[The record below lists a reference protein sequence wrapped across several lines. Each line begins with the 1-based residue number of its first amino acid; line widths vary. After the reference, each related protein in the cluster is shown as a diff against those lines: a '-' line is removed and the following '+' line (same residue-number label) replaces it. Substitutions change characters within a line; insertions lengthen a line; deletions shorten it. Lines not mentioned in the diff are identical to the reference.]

1 MDIGDL
7 AQFAVLA
14 RTQHVGRAAEELS
27 LSPSAISKMLQR
39 LEQASKTRLFD
50 RIGRGLKLNSDGA
63 RLLQRCQPLLNEFE
77 QLRAE
82 FLGLAAPFNCRLAGP
97 ALLQLHWGRE
107 IARHIADFAP
117 LGRLHFGNQNERQ
130 ALFALEQGEAD
141 LALVTTAVRPQQAA
155 AFACLPLGRAHF
167 ALAVG
172 AGHPLREGGRD
183 WAPLQ
188 KVLTF
193 PFVVPAQAHFQV
205 LSEGPATDG
214 WRDDLFPRQI
224 LYRSDDLLLVD
235 GLVRRNQALAYLPD
249 YVINE
254 LGLIPLAV
262 PDCPYYC
269 DVMVCLWYRPSR
281 AEGWM
286 NRLIQALSGAILAR
300 ETPGEIDTS
309 TRAAAPHNSLPVSP
323 GG

>member
-14 RTQHVGRAAEELS
+14 RTQHVRQAAEELS

-39 LEQASKTRLFD
+39 LEQATKTRLFD
-50 RIGRGLKLNSDGA
+50 RVGRGLKLNSEGV
-63 RLLQRCQPLLNEFE
+63 RLLQRCQPLLSEFE

-82 FLGLAAPFNCRLAGP
+82 FLGLAAPLNCRLAGP

-107 IARHIADFAP
+107 IARHVADFAP
-117 LGRLHFGNQNERQ
+117 QGRIHFGNQNERQ
-130 ALFALEQGEAD
+130 AVFALEQGEAD
-141 LALVTTAVRPQQAA
+141 LALVTSAVQPQQGA
-155 AFACLPLGRAHF
+155 AFASLPLGRARF

-172 AGHPLREGGRD
+172 EGHPLREGGQD
-183 WAPLQ
+183 WAPLR

-193 PFVVPAQAHFQV
+193 PFVVPARAHFQI
-205 LSEGPATDG
+205 LAEGPATDG
-214 WRDDLFPRQI
+214 WRDDLYPRQI

-249 YVINE
+249 YVIQE
-254 LGLIPLAV
+254 LGLMPLAV
-262 PDCPYYC
+262 PDCPYDC

-286 NRLIQALSGAILAR
+286 NRLIQALSARGTAAETGASAHSVAL
-300 ETPGEIDTS
+300 
-309 TRAAAPHNSLPVSP
+309 HNALPVSP
-323 GG
+323 GR